1 MNRLIIPALSIMVV
15 ALVLLSCAQPQSDS
29 EEWRVEIVP
38 PGNEFYQP
46 HEPESAQDPEPEGPP
61 PSERL
66 LDIVRTL
73 APSHTDIGDWL
84 LRGDGTYRI
93 RAEAG
98 SERYDYHL
106 TADGGIIEI
115 EYNDDSTRVREK
127 AYSLILKGTKE
138 IVALD
143 DVPSR
148 ALEILARVIPDT
160 VATKAWI
167 ASTIV
172 GPRYVIIVGGSA
184 YYARPDG
191 QIQSARRIDEGA
203 LEENYPKDGD
213 RDEIIEGIMAEARES
228 LGEYCERFNY
238 EKQIERLGR
247 GESDPDAPFRFV
259 VMGDTRS
266 NMALW
271 SFILDH
277 VSSLDN
283 PPEFILNTG
292 DLVSRGFVEEFRDY
306 FVPPLLDTE
315 YFHFSAV
322 GNHDHGYEKLAVE
335 YRFLFGENSLN
346 YYFDY
351 GTYRFIFFDNVSKL
365 IPMEETIAWLGDLL
379 AETPDDRHVVVIAH
393 RPFNNIEKWAWHFPM
408 GMEDS
413 KAVTALM
420 TEHEVSHVF
429 LGHIHAYSTTT
440 FEGVDYTVTG
450 GGGAGLYRLYG
461 PDGNFHHYIIVD
473 AQPDGVL
480 KQQVVRFREN
490 SDR

>member
-1 MNRLIIPALSIMVV
+1 
-15 ALVLLSCAQPQSDS
+15 
-29 EEWRVEIVP
+29 
-38 PGNEFYQP
+38 
-46 HEPESAQDPEPEGPP
+46 
-61 PSERL
+61 
-66 LDIVRTL
+66 
-73 APSHTDIGDWL
+73 
-84 LRGDGTYRI
+84 
-93 RAEAG
+93 
-98 SERYDYHL
+98 
-106 TADGGIIEI
+106 
-115 EYNDDSTRVREK
+115 
-127 AYSLILKGTKE
+127 
-138 IVALD
+138 
-143 DVPSR
+143 
-148 ALEILARVIPDT
+148 
-160 VATKAWI
+160 
-167 ASTIV
+167 
-172 GPRYVIIVGGSA
+172 
-184 YYARPDG
+184 
-191 QIQSARRIDEGA
+191 
-203 LEENYPKDGD
+203 
-213 RDEIIEGIMAEARES
+213 
-228 LGEYCERFNY
+228 
-238 EKQIERLGR
+238 
-247 GESDPDAPFRFV
+247 
-259 VMGDTRS
+259 
-266 NMALW
+266 MALW

-346 YYFDY
+346 YYVDY